1 MHLSVPLLLLTLQA
15 IATGCV
21 SQISGAIIEWPFPA
35 DFSQLTIG
43 GRNGSNACAFISL
56 YFGQVASKGILP
68 PRQGLAL
75 DVLWKDALGE
85 AMTRGNDLHDEMFD
99 HEGINLNADEAVE
112 MAGDDCGVLCLGQ
125 QKDLFGG
132 TVVAKQLLA
141 ELLDD
146 SAGRRQ
152 RICLLFFSCGRTM
165 FLLVDSC
172 GHMYFVDSHS
182 HRDCGAIIASSPPG
196 NGVEF
201 TEWIDKMM
209 NLNWQ
214 TSLTLGS
221 VTEVIYA

>member
-1 MHLSVPLLLLTLQA
+1 M
-15 IATGCV
+15 
-21 SQISGAIIEWPFPA
+21 EWPFPA
-35 DFSQLTIG
+35 DFSQSTIG

-56 YFGQVASKGILP
+56 YFGQLASKGILP
-68 PRQGLAL
+68 PRKGLAL
-75 DVLWKDALGE
+75 DVLWKDALRE
-85 AMTRGNDLHDEMFD
+85 AMTRGNDLHDEIFD
-99 HEGINLNADEAVE
+99 HEGVNLNVDEAVE
-112 MAGDDCGVLCLGQ
+112 MAGDDCGVLSLGRQ
-125 QKDLFGG
+125 TDLFGG
-132 TVVAKQLLA
+132 TVVVKQLLA
-141 ELLDD
+141 DLLDEL
-146 SAGRRQ
+146 AGRRQ
-152 RICLLFFSCGRTM
+152 RTCLLFFSSGKTM

-182 HRDCGAIIASSPPG
+182 HRDCGAIIASSQPG